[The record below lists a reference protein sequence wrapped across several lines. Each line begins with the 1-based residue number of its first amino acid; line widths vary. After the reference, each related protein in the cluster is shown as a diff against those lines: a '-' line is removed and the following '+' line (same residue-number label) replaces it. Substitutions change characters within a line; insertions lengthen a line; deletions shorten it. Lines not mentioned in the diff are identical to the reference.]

1 MTEDASSQRHRFP
14 TTHWSR
20 IVAAGARATPEDREA
35 LNELCRAYWYPL
47 YAFIRRKG
55 YDADTAQDL
64 TQSYFIR
71 LLERGILGAADPQRG
86 RFRAFLRTDCGYFLA
101 GERDRQNAQKR
112 GGDRSFLS
120 IDAVDAEGR
129 YRFEPADG
137 ATPEDLFDRAWA
149 AMLLERV
156 IDQIDREY
164 REAGRGTLFDRLK
177 TVLTEGPRSLP
188 YAVIAQQLGA
198 TEIAVQSAA
207 QRLRKRFR
215 ELVRTQVAET
225 LKDPSPE
232 DVEDELLH
240 LFEALGR

>member
-1 MTEDASSQRHRFP
+1 MIGNKARRRGARCQGETGASMTEDASSQRHRFP

-129 YRFEPADG
+129 YRFNRRMEPRPRTYSTG
-137 ATPEDLFDRAWA
+137 L
-149 AMLLERV
+149 
-156 IDQIDREY
+156 
-164 REAGRGTLFDRLK
+164 
-177 TVLTEGPRSLP
+177 GPPCCL
-188 YAVIAQQLGA
+188 
-198 TEIAVQSAA
+198 SA
-207 QRLRKRFR
+207 
-215 ELVRTQVAET
+215 
-225 LKDPSPE
+225 
-232 DVEDELLH
+232 
-240 LFEALGR
+240 